1 MCAQVNRAM
10 IKKLVSDGIAPGETL
25 VAPQVFSQAA
35 QIENLPLEMFI
46 GNETK
51 IPLALEKL
59 QAHLK
64 LGCMFSAIANDLTDT
79 TLKVSLETLNRLRK
93 RFRDSQII
101 GLVVPGPFTAGGGKC
116 ASDWNDSSWNDALD
130 AGADRLNYVLRTY
143 CEQDPDF
150 IIVREEE
157 LPTGLPEFWPQWQ
170 DVMEGLGNIISYY
183 QVLPIVM
190 AENGHLIE
198 ISLALNECPGFVP
211 TFHQES
217 VPAMQAQGILA
228 QRPWALALDSEFPDR
243 QQGQDA
249 RVMDTLSVEDRR
261 NLVMIT
267 TDREIPHNMSVGI
280 LPELVQRMKSLVS

>member
-10 IKKLVSDGIAPGETL
+10 MKKMASDGIVPGETL

-35 QIENLPLEMFI
+35 QIENLPLEKFI

-64 LGCMFSAIANDLTDT
+64 LGCMFSAISNDLSDT
-79 TLKVSLETLNRLRK
+79 TFRVSLETLNRLRT

-101 GLVVPGPFTAGGGKC
+101 GMVLPGPFTAGGGKG
-116 ASDWNDSSWNDALD
+116 ASDWNNASWNDVLD
-130 AGADRLNYVLRTY
+130 AGADRLSHVLRTY
-143 CEQDPDF
+143 CERDPDF
-150 IIVREEE
+150 VIVREEE

-170 DVMEGLGNIISYY
+170 DVMESLGNIISYY

-190 AENGHLIE
+190 ANNGHLTE
-198 ISLALNECPGFVP
+198 ISQAINECPGFVP
-211 TFHQES
+211 AFHQES

-228 QRPWALALDSEFPDR
+228 QRPWVLALDLDFPDR
-243 QQGQDA
+243 QLGQEVLVKDA
-249 RVMDTLSVEDRR
+249 LSGEARR
-261 NLVMIT
+261 NLVMVT
-267 TDREIPHNMSVGI
+267 TDREIPHNISVGK
-280 LPELVQRMKSLVS
+280 LPGLVQRMKSLVS